1 MGLGQLWDNM
11 LKERELRIL
20 SAVDSPKYLQP
31 LADEL
36 DYRKDTV
43 SKALTGLE
51 KTELIQK
58 EREGNAVVVEPSNA
72 RCVEVLQSLTK
83 SHPHIDFPD
92 LLTQSM
98 INVLF
103 YLNNSTPWTATE
115 LAEQTGHSRSTVYRS
130 LRTLTNRAMAVKK
143 HGQYTLTEE
152 FRDLHEFAYDL
163 LHHVHT
169 IQVKRNTASG
179 TLVWESH
186 NEYLVRTDELVDED
200 GYHRTGLDAFEK
212 YGLEFFT
219 TSEQYYFYSEDRETL
234 EAEDVVCH
242 LLLIGNDSRRRK
254 YALLLL
260 AKADLSREQLESTA
274 RCYPV
279 ENLVLKLHEFLE
291 TRGEHPSHDTPPWE
305 EFETLASEYG
315 VTV

>member
-1 MGLGQLWDNM
+1 M
-11 LKERELRIL
+11 LNERELRIL
-20 SAVDSPKYLQP
+20 SIVDSPMYLQS

-43 SKALTGLE
+43 SKALNGLE
-51 KTELIQK
+51 KAELIHK
-58 EREGNAVVVEPSNA
+58 DREGNAVVVKPSNA

-83 SHPHIDFPD
+83 SHPHVDFPD

-98 INVLF
+98 MNVLF
-103 YLNNSTPWTATE
+103 YLNSSTPWTATE

-152 FRDLHEFAYDL
+152 FRELHDLAYDL

-169 IQVKRNTASG
+169 VQVKRDTAGG

-186 NEYLVRTDELVDED
+186 DEYLVRTDGRVTED
-200 GYHRTGLDAFEK
+200 GYHRTGLDAFEE

-219 TSEQYYFYSEDRETL
+219 TSEHYYFYSENREAL
-234 EAEDVVCH
+234 EAEDLVCH
-242 LLLIGNDSRRRK
+242 LLLIGSDSRRRK

-260 AKADLSREQLESTA
+260 AKADLSREQLEATA
-274 RCYPV
+274 RFYPV
-279 ENLVLKLHEFLE
+279 EELVLQLHQFLE
-291 TRGEHPSHDTPPWE
+291 TRGEQPSHETPPWE

-315 VTV
+315 VEV